1 MLTPTDSCPV
11 DEAAPIR
18 QQQERF
24 KFDVLIH
31 KASDWIVHSTG
42 HPKASLALPPLFE
55 SLASSALPWLDSV
68 DATMPVLSRTEMHQ
82 LLLELARP
90 EGGLS
95 HRLVLPVTDSFTART
110 NLEARTP
117 FIIKS
122 NAACGVSFSHN
133 MVGIFRAQAR
143 RKCVVRLTHL
153 FPYVPISLSFLR
165 SLSGAQTR
173 SP

>member
-1 MLTPTDSCPV
+1 M

-55 SLASSALPWLDSV
+55 SLASSALRWLDSV
-68 DATMPVLSRTEMHQ
+68 DATMPVLSRTEMHK
-82 LLLELARP
+82 LLLELAHP

-95 HRLVLPVTDSFTART
+95 HRLILPVTDSFTDRT

-143 RKCVVRLTHL
+143 RKCVVRLTQEES
-153 FPYVPISLSFLR
+153 VSSD
-165 SLSGAQTR
+165 
-173 SP
+173 